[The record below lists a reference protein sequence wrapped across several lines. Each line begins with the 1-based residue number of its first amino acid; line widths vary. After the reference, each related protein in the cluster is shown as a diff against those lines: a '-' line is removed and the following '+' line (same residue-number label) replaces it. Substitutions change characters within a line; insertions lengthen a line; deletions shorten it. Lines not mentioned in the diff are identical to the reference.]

1 MEVADQDRQLRSEL
15 AALFQYMQRV
25 RTEIAAIH
33 KPADEEHNFEKMS
46 DQMDAIVAATEN
58 ATNNIMA
65 TVETNE
71 GLLQQLK
78 DGLDDSAKLE
88 LIDQVSA
95 NNMGLFEFCSFQDI
109 TGQRVTKVV
118 RSLTYVEDKVNALI
132 DAWGK
137 AELENVDVQGLDKT
151 DDEKLLNGPQH
162 EGEGISQA
170 EIDALFD

>member
-1 MEVADQDRQLRSEL
+1 MDVAEQDRQLKSEL

-33 KPADEEHNFEKMS
+33 KPADEEHNFDKMS
-46 DQMDAIVAATEN
+46 DQLDAIVAATEN

-78 DGLDDSAKLE
+78 DGLDDPAKLE

-137 AELENVDVQGLDKT
+137 AQLESVEVEGADKS

>member
-46 DQMDAIVAATEN
+46 DQLDAIVAATEN

-137 AELENVDVQGLDKT
+137 AELENVDVQGLEKT